1 MTGQSAG
8 ATFEALVE
16 AVPDA
21 LLAVD
26 AQGRVA
32 LANARTGALFGY
44 SREELI
50 GHSVETVIPDAGGVI
65 QAFLEAPAQ
74 TERLGSTWELT
85 GRRQDGSEFPAEISL
100 SSVDTDE
107 GVLVTATVRDGT
119 GRQRNEAK
127 FRGLLEAAPD
137 AILGVVADG
146 SISLVN
152 AQAERL
158 FGYSREELVGQA
170 IEVLVPDS
178 AKSVHPARREEYFAD
193 PVPRPMGVGMQ
204 LAGRRKDGSEFPAEI
219 SLSSIH
225 TDEGVLVS
233 AAVRDVTERLE
244 AQAEGERLRAHAERK
259 RVEAQMQQSQRLES
273 LGQLAGG
280 VAHDFNN
287 LLAVILNYNMFIIEE
302 IDKLAAEDPAR
313 WGPVRRDL
321 DQVRRSGERATE
333 LTHQLLAFGRRELV
347 RPQALDLNQVLEG
360 VEPLLRRTLGG
371 HIELHIDAAA
381 ELWSV
386 LADPGQLEQVLVNL
400 AINARDAMP
409 TGGTLLIDTSNLE
422 VDEAYAQARPGIS
435 PGPYVRLRVSDSGAG
450 MPPEVAQRA
459 FEPFFTTK
467 PKGEGSGLGLATV
480 YGIVS
485 QAGGYAQ
492 IYSTPGHGTTF
503 TAVLP
508 ATELSPAAFVRS
520 HEQPHSV
527 ADGQE
532 TILLVEDED
541 AMREVTR
548 RILTRHGHT
557 VLVAAEGAEAL
568 KLAKRHPDRIDLVL
582 TDVIMPSMLGK
593 EVAERIQQLH
603 PEAGALYMSGYAQ
616 PVLASQGTLEEGVAL
631 VEKPFS
637 EATLLARVRQVLDR

>member
-1 MTGQSAG
+1 MTGQLAG
-8 ATFEALVE
+8 ATFEALIE
-16 AVPDA
+16 TAPDA
-21 LLAVD
+21 VLAVD
-26 AQGRVA
+26 AQGRVV
-32 LANARTGALFGY
+32 LANARAEALFGCL
-44 SREELI
+44 REDLLH
-50 GHSVETVIPDAGGVI
+50 HSVEVVFPDATDAI
-65 QAFLEAPAQ
+65 AAFLQPQAQ
-74 TERLGSTWELT
+74 AEPTRDTWTLI
-85 GRRQDGSEFPAEISL
+85 GRRKDGSEFPAEIAL
-100 SSVDTDE
+100 SSADTDD
-107 GVLVTATVRDGT
+107 GVLLTAVVRDVSR
-119 GRQRNEAK
+119 RQRNEAK

-158 FGYSREELVGQA
+158 FGYRREELVGQS

-225 TDEGVLVS
+225 TEEGVLVS

-287 LLAVILNYNMFIIEE
+287 LLAVILNYNAFIIEE
-302 IDKLAAEDPAR
+302 IDKLAAQDPAR
-313 WGPVRRDL
+313 WEPVRRDL
-321 DQVRRSGERATE
+321 DQVRRAGERATE

-360 VEPLLRRTLGG
+360 VEPMLRRTLGG
-371 HIELHIDAAA
+371 HVELRIDAAA
-381 ELWSV
+381 GLWSV

-422 VDEAYAQARPGIS
+422 VDEAYAEARPGIS

-467 PKGEGSGLGLATV
+467 PKGGHSGLGLAMV

-508 ATELSPAAFVRS
+508 ATDLSPAAFVRS
-520 HEQPHSV
+520 DEDQHRIIE
-527 ADGQE
+527 GRE

-557 VLVAAEGAEAL
+557 VLVAAEGPYAL
-568 KLAKRHPDRIDLVL
+568 DLAQRYPDDIDLVL

-593 EVAERIQQLH
+593 EVAERVQQLR
-603 PEAGALYMSGYAQ
+603 PEARALYMSGYAQ
-616 PVLASQGTLEEGVAL
+616 PVLASQGTLEEGVVL
-631 VEKPFS
+631 LEKPFS
-637 EATLLARVRQVLDR
+637 EATLLARVRQVLDQ